1 MNILARIH
9 FSTMEKKFVLLK
21 LPFETVR
28 DLKKR
33 QNQMGKPSINE
44 LIKDM
49 IRIFDD
55 RNAILQCVGWKDE
68 GGICNG

>member
-1 MNILARIH
+1 
-9 FSTMEKKFVLLK
+9 MEKKYVLLK

-55 RNAILQCVGWKDE
+55 RNAILQCVDWQDE
-68 GGICNG
+68 GGIFNG